1 MQLKIVNKVSRR
13 YIQGAALIVITGL
26 VAGCSSDTM
35 RFTDGLFTN
44 STPSQQAAV
53 NRPIPQQQVQPQQL
67 PPPVQSGTIQS
78 NALPPAQPQ
87 YEAQQ
92 QPQYQAP
99 QQPQYQA
106 QASQYPQQPTHQLA
120 PGQVAGTGEPPRNL
134 GTLPA
139 SVVQN
144 SHASSSGGN
153 RSYIVQSG
161 DTLTGVARRH
171 GVSVSEL
178 KNANGLSSGAIR
190 VGQSLIVPGRGSAQ
204 GSTVASVN
212 PVPTQV
218 SVPRTQAAGTQTVT
232 AKPNTTNTQTTTN
245 SNTTKPANQG
255 NVIETVAVRMDQP
268 TTAPQAVTPAQNA
281 GQAQTPPAQNAGET
295 QTPQAQNAV
304 AANGD
309 SIAQVEQ
316 VAAVAPQATGISQMR
331 WPVRGRILSSFGQ
344 REGTVTNDGLDIM
357 VPEGT
362 SVRAAENG
370 VVIYAGDGLKEFGNT
385 VLIRHE
391 NNTVTVY
398 GHNSK
403 ILVKRNQQIRRGD
416 EIAKSGMS
424 GNASTPKL
432 HFEVRKN
439 SVPVNPAKYLE
450 N

>member
-1 MQLKIVNKVSRR
+1 MHLKIIDKVSRR

-53 NRPIPQQQVQPQQL
+53 NRPIPQQQPQPQQL

-87 YEAQQ
+87 YQAAQ

-106 QASQYPQQPTHQLA
+106 QTPQYPQQPTHQLA

-139 SVVQN
+139 SAVQGG
-144 SHASSSGGN
+144 HASSSVGN

-161 DTLTGVARRH
+161 DTLTRVANRN
-171 GVSVSEL
+171 GVSVNDI

-190 VGQSLIVPGRGSAQ
+190 VGQNLIIPGRGSAGQ
-204 GSTVASVN
+204 GTAVAAAN
-212 PVPTQV
+212 PPVTPV
-218 SVPRTQAAGTQTVT
+218 SVPRTQAVGQTAAV
-232 AKPNTTNTQTTTN
+232 KPNIPAAQTTTGN
-245 SNTTKPANQG
+245 QNTAQNTNQG
-255 NVIETVAVRMDQP
+255 NVIETVAVRMEQP
-268 TTAPQAVTPAQNA
+268 TTAPQKVAPAQ
-281 GQAQTPPAQNAGET
+281 QATPQQPAA
-295 QTPQAQNAV
+295 QAQNAV
-304 AANGD
+304 ASKND
-309 SIAQVEQ
+309 SIAQAEQ

-331 WPVRGRILSSFGQ
+331 WPARGRILSSFGQ
-344 REGTVTNDGLDIM
+344 LEGTVTNDGLDIM

-362 SVRAAENG
+362 SIRAAENG

-391 NNTVTVY
+391 NNIVTVY

-403 ILVKRNQQIRRGD
+403 ILVKRNQQVRRGD

-439 SVPVNPAKYLE
+439 SVPVNPVKFLE

>member
-1 MQLKIVNKVSRR
+1 MHLKIIDKVSRR

-53 NRPIPQQQVQPQQL
+53 NRPIPQQQAQPQQL

-87 YEAQQ
+87 YQASQ

-106 QASQYPQQPTHQLA
+106 PAQQYPQQPTHQLA

-139 SVVQN
+139 NAVQGG
-144 SHASSSGGN
+144 HASSSANN

-161 DTLTGVARRH
+161 DTLTRVANRN
-171 GVSVSEL
+171 GVSVNDI

-190 VGQSLIVPGRGSAQ
+190 VGQNLIIPGRGTGNQ
-204 GSTVASVN
+204 GTAVASANAAVT
-212 PVPTQV
+212 PV
-218 SVPRTQAAGTQTVT
+218 SVPRTQAGNQQVAAVRPNAPAAQASTSNQNT
-232 AKPNTTNTQTTTN
+232 AQA
-245 SNTTKPANQG
+245 SNQS
-255 NVIETVAVRMDQP
+255 NVIDTVAVRMDQP
-268 TTAPQAVTPAQNA
+268 TTAPQPIAPTQQQNA
-281 GQAQTPPAQNAGET
+281 TSGQAQQP
-295 QTPQAQNAV
+295 PQAQNAV
-304 AANGD
+304 ASKND
-309 SIAQVEQ
+309 SIAQAEQ

-331 WPVRGRILSSFGQ
+331 WPARGRILSSFGQ
-344 REGTVTNDGLDIM
+344 REGTVTNDGLDIL

-391 NNTVTVY
+391 NNIVTVY

-403 ILVKRNQQIRRGD
+403 ILVKRNQQVRRGD

-424 GNASTPKL
+424 GNAATPKL

-439 SVPVNPAKYLE
+439 SVPVNPAKFLE